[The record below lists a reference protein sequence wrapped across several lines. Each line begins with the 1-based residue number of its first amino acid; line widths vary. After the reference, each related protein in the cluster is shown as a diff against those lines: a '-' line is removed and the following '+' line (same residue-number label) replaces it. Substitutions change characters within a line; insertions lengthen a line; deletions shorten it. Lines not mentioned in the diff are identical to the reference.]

1 VPPRLLAAALA
12 GVALAV
18 SFEPL
23 RLVFLLPVSIA
34 TLLWCVRGLSL
45 RRAALVGWVFG
56 LVFMLTL
63 IVWMRA
69 VGTDAWLA
77 LSIVQSLFFA
87 VLGVGLAAVSR
98 LPGWPLWSGVVWL
111 AVEVFR
117 GSWPMSGFT
126 WGRVAFATM
135 DTPFAAWLPWVGAN
149 GVSLLV
155 VTLSG
160 VLLWAVLEVRERPRP
175 AVAVGLAAC
184 LGVLAVPQWWQPHRT
199 TDGEVTVAVVQGDV
213 PGSGDDLLAHHR
225 EVTESHV
232 SLTRELGEQV
242 ARGEKP
248 RPDFVV
254 WPENT
259 TAVDPFR
266 DGEIRDWIREAAQ
279 AVGAPIL
286 IGGIVDAPRRD
297 QVLNQG
303 IVFDPVSG
311 AGDRYTKRHPVPFG
325 EYIPYRKHFPERNF
339 GRLALIPRDMIS
351 GTRKSPLRIG
361 GVPVAD
367 AICFDVAY
375 DDEINEQV
383 RRGARLLV
391 VQTSN
396 AMFIHT
402 GQIEQQFAIS
412 RVRALETGR
421 TVVVAAVNG
430 RSGVIGPDGEVDA
443 AIEPRTRDVLLQQ
456 VPLTTSQPPAV
467 TVGPWL
473 GRGSVLAALGALLWG
488 VLTYRRRKR
497 LQTAER
503 GETA

>member
-1 VPPRLLAAALA
+1 VPPRLLVAALA

-34 TLLWCVRGLSL
+34 SLLWCVRGLSL
-45 RRAALVGWVFG
+45 RRAAFVGWLFG

-77 LSIVQSLFFA
+77 LSALQSLFFA

-98 LPGWPLWSGVVWL
+98 LRGWPIWSGVVWL

-135 DTPFAAWLPWVGAN
+135 DTPFAAWLPWIGAN

-155 VTLSG
+155 VTLSA
-160 VLLWAVLEVRERPRP
+160 VLLWALLEVRETPRP
-175 AVAVGLAAC
+175 AVAVALAAC

-232 SLTRELGEQV
+232 SLTRDLGEQV

-266 DGEIRDWIREAAQ
+266 DREVRNGIREAAQ
-279 AVGAPIL
+279 AVGVPIL
-286 IGGIVDAPRRD
+286 VGAIVDAPRSD

-303 IVFDPVSG
+303 IVVDPVSG

-339 GRLALIPRDMIS
+339 GRLSLIPRDMVS

-375 DDEINEQV
+375 DDEIDEQV

-396 AMFIHT
+396 ALFIHT

-412 RVRALETGR
+412 RLRALETGR

-430 RSGVIGPDGEVDA
+430 RSGVIGPDGEVVA
-443 AIEPRTRDVLLQQ
+443 AIEPRTRDVLLEE
-456 VPLTTSQPPAV
+456 VPLTTSEPPAV
-467 TVGPWL
+467 VVGPWL
-473 GRGSVLAALGALLWG
+473 GRGACLAALGALLWG
-488 VLTYRRRKR
+488 GLPYRQRKR
-497 LQTAER
+497 LQTAE
-503 GETA
+503 